1 MEDKQPNIIR
11 ASQFT
16 SNADSFHTTT
26 KIFPHLSD
34 KTKAQDLFMPLRVL
48 SPHHCHSWTGL
59 LFFRRTTHFLLLKVS
74 MKRNSYDPDVL

>member
-48 SPHHCHSWTGL
+48 SPHHCHS
-59 LFFRRTTHFLLLKVS
+59 
-74 MKRNSYDPDVL
+74 